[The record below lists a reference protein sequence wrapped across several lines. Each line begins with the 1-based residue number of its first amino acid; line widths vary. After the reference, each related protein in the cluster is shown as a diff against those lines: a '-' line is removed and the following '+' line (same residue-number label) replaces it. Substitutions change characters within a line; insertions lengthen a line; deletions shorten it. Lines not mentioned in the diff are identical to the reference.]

1 MGGWAQKP
9 ADAMNQRKQPF
20 DIQFEPSTFCYMEQ
34 LFRLAYSRVGNSEDA
49 EDIVQ
54 ETYLKAFRAFDT
66 VRHPSRIKSWLTH
79 ILLNTIHDHRR
90 KGRRMIIAE
99 DIDDIGEDT
108 ICHLNQASP
117 EEQLCR
123 DEIDPNLCRALQ
135 TVPDK
140 FLIPLLLREIHEE
153 SYDAIA
159 QTLDIPIG
167 TVMSRLF
174 RARTLLRKALRD
186 PSK

>member
-1 MGGWAQKP
+1 
-9 ADAMNQRKQPF
+9 MNQRKQQLNL
-20 DIQFEPSTFCYMEQ
+20 QFEPSTFCYMEQ
-34 LFRLAYSRVGNSEDA
+34 LFRLAYSRVGNTEDA

-66 VRHPSRIKSWLTH
+66 VRHPARIKSWLTN
-79 ILLNTIHDHRR
+79 ILVNTIHDHRR
-90 KGRRMIIAE
+90 KGRRTIIAV
-99 DIDDIGEDT
+99 DIDSIEEET
-108 ICHLNQASP
+108 IIHLNQSSP
-117 EEQLCR
+117 EEELCR
-123 DEIDPNLCRALQ
+123 DEIDPNLCRAMQ

-153 SYDAIA
+153 TYDAIA
-159 QTLDIPIG
+159 QILDIPIG

-174 RARTLLRKALRD
+174 RARTLLRHALRE